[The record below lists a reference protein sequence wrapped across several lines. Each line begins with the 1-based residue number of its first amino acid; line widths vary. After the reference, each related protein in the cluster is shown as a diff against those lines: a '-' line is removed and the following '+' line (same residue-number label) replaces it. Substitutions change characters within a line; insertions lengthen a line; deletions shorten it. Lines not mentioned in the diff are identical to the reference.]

1 MAGALLG
8 FLRMR
13 PGRARRRMCVVR
25 PGLFRAGWGRVPL
38 GEVSLKISTFNGKPS
53 FEVLSQRK
61 ES

>member
-1 MAGALLG
+1 MGG
-8 FLRMR
+8 
-13 PGRARRRMCVVR
+13 VWSR
-25 PGLFRAGWGRVPL
+25 PGLFRAGWGRVSL